1 MDATSLRL
9 LNDYQR
15 HFPRVDRPFAAIGAE
30 LGMDEAAVIQAY
42 EALCASGHLSRIGPV
57 FAAGRAGRSALVAMA
72 VPDDRLEQTAEKVNA
87 LPEVNHNYQRE
98 HHFNLWAVVAAPSA
112 ERFDAVLRTLG
123 TAAEASPLV
132 LPMIEAYH
140 IDLGFDLCGG
150 DAAGGDVVGEVA
162 AAGAEGKRPGATVV
176 PDRPGSSRRDADA
189 LSGPVP
195 GTAHASAACAL
206 PALEQA
212 LLAELQN
219 GLPLC
224 PRPFANLGERV
235 GLSAGMTLEL
245 LERVLDDGLIRRF
258 GVVVRHHELGYR
270 ANAMCVWDVPDSEV
284 RAVGA
289 RLAREAGVTLC
300 YRRARALPHW
310 RYNLF
315 CMIHGRARD
324 EVEALRDTLASRL
337 GLDAWPH
344 AVLFSV
350 RRFKQCGGRYFSSG
364 TA

>member
-1 MDATSLRL
+1 MNATDLRL

-15 HFPRVDRPFAAIGAE
+15 HFPRVDRPFATIGAE
-30 LGMDEAAVIQAY
+30 LGMDEAAVIEAY
-42 EALCASGHLSRIGPV
+42 AALFASGHVSRIGPV
-57 FAAGRAGRSALVAMA
+57 FASGRAGRSALVAMA
-72 VPDDRLEQTAEKVNA
+72 VPENRLERTAEKVSA

-112 ERFDAVLRTLG
+112 GCFDAVLRTLG
-123 TAAEASPLV
+123 AAAEASPLV

-140 IDLGFDLCGG
+140 IDLGFDLCAG
-150 DAAGGDVVGEVA
+150 DAAGGDAIGEVA
-162 AAGAEGKRPGATVV
+162 AAGTEGERPGATVAREM
-176 PDRPGSSRRDADA
+176 PGLDRRAADA
-189 LSGPVP
+189 VSTPAPMVS
-195 GTAHASAACAL
+195 HASAACAL

-224 PRPFANLGERV
+224 PRPFASLGERV

-245 LERVLDDGLIRRF
+245 LERALGDGLIRRF

-284 RAVGA
+284 RAAGA